1 MPRSPTYILLAFL
14 ASVLLPPSSLEGQH
28 PSWHN
33 FTINEGLPSNE
44 IYYMIQD
51 SRHFLWFAT
60 NLGVCRFNGYEFTRP
75 VDTSAAASS
84 SSFQIVE
91 DAQGRIWFNR
101 LDGTLWVVERD
112 TVRPWPHNHLA
123 KSFLK
128 KYRPTLR
135 FAVGNDGTVW
145 IPSWGGG
152 FLVVQPDGA
161 QQIVPTLNLDVTLFA
176 EIDGQIICAEQV
188 NQNDPADR
196 IIRQRRGQT
205 SDVMHLNAGEAVS
218 LGRFPLDYSRHIF
231 GALLGVWRLK
241 NGDFAGNIFQ
251 DFYLIR
257 DNKLV
262 WNGKKDAAAKCI
274 LEDVDGSILMTVH
287 SDKNRGLLRFSS
299 LEHFQR
305 NEFDNL
311 LPGHAATIVLRG
323 HEGGLWVSTTD
334 AGVFYCKNSEPVI
347 FDAAAGL
354 PTDAVLTLTSDGR
367 ERVFAGLSSLDVAV
381 FTRGASRPALLPSPP
396 IYEWQILRFDTLS
409 GRLWA
414 GNDFC
419 YFEKNRWRLKPWI
432 ISGIPPIPKTSFKKI
447 TPDPAGTRLWASAFA
462 GFYSLDQWKGT
473 AVRIP
478 RDSSSRLR
486 TFTVTP
492 DREGNLWVT
501 TSEGLRLWRDGRY
514 EMPPFTHPALRFQAR
529 NVEWL
534 PPEAGGGIVIAL
546 LGGGLLLRD
555 ENGNF
560 THLTTRDG
568 LTADWISELE
578 IGPDGVIYGCSAAGL
593 NILTP
598 PRVPGDHW
606 HIETFTVKHG
616 LPSNLVNDV
625 ALLDDE
631 IWVATDKGIARFREK
646 PTTAPMPVPML
657 EKFAVNNRAL
667 AYSQN
672 LQLEH
677 NRNNIALRFFALH
690 FRSGGDIPYRYRLLG
705 ADTAFTYTRTREV
718 NFANLSPGRYT
729 FEVQAQNEDGQWS
742 EPSRWP
748 FEIRPPWW
756 ATWWFRTLV
765 AAILAAASIIFYQNR
780 LQLIRRETAEREKV
794 RELEAA
800 ALRAQMNPHFIFN
813 CLQAIQSFIAQNDRN
828 AAAGY
833 LARFAK
839 LVRLALH
846 SSVDG
851 RHTLTE
857 EMAMLENYLH
867 LEQLRFRGKF
877 EFSIRAAAGLDPEE
891 ITLPPLL
898 VQPFVENALIHGLR
912 GRENSGFVEVFFAKK
927 GNALEVSV
935 TDNGQGFS
943 EKEAAAAEKH
953 QHKSVGMMLT
963 QKRLDLLAGASES
976 DESRFTRE
984 TVFDENGAVA
994 GTRVQLVVPV
1004 FEAP

>member
-1 MPRSPTYILLAFL
+1 MPRCTTKILFAFL
-14 ASVLLPPSSLEGQH
+14 ASVLMPPSLLEGQH

-33 FTINEGLPSNE
+33 YTINEGLPSNE

-60 NLGVCRFNGYEFTRP
+60 NLGICRFNGYEFTRP
-75 VDTSAAASS
+75 ADTSAMAIS

-91 DAQGRIWFNR
+91 DARGRIWFNR
-101 LDGTLWVVERD
+101 LDGTLWFIERD
-112 TVRPWPHNHLA
+112 TVRSWPHNHLA

-135 FAVGNDGTVW
+135 FTVEKDGTVW

-152 FLVVQPDGA
+152 YLVVQPDGA
-161 QQIVPTLNLDVTLFA
+161 QQIVPALNQDATFFA
-176 EIDGQIICAEQV
+176 EIEGQIICAERI
-188 NQNDPADR
+188 NQNDRADLLL
-196 IIRQRRGQT
+196 RQRLGQT
-205 SDVMHLNAGEAVS
+205 SDVMYLRPEKTVS
-218 LGRFPLDYSRHIF
+218 LGRFPLDHSRHIF
-231 GALLGVWRLK
+231 GALFGVWRMK
-241 NGDFAGNIFQ
+241 NGDFIGNIFQ

-257 DNKLV
+257 NNKLI
-262 WNGKKDAAAKCI
+262 WSGKKDATAKCV

-287 SDKNRGLLRFSS
+287 SDKHRGLLRFPS

-305 NEFDNL
+305 NKFDNL

-334 AGVFYCKNSEPVI
+334 AGAFYCKNPELVI

-354 PTDAVLTLTSDGR
+354 PSETVLTLTSDGR
-367 ERVFAGLSSLDVAV
+367 KRVFAGLSSFDVAV
-381 FTRGASRPALLPSPP
+381 FEHGADLPALLPRPP
-396 IYEWQILRFDTLS
+396 IYEWQILRFDTLT
-409 GRLWA
+409 GRLWV
-414 GNDFC
+414 GNNLCF
-419 YFEKNRWRLKPWI
+419 FEKNRWKVVPWI
-432 ISGIPPIPKTSFKKI
+432 NSGVALIPKTSFKKI
-447 TPDPAGTRLWASAFA
+447 TPDPTGTCLWASAFA
-462 GFYSLDQWKGT
+462 GFYSLDKWNGT

-478 RDSSSRLR
+478 PDSSSRLR

-501 TSEGLRLWRDGRY
+501 TSEGLRLWRSGRY

-529 NVEWL
+529 NVECL

-546 LGGGLLLRD
+546 LGGGLLFRD
-555 ENGNF
+555 QNGNF

-568 LTADWISELE
+568 LTADWLSELE

-598 PRVPGDHW
+598 PRVLGDHW

-625 ALLDDE
+625 ALLEDE
-631 IWVATDKGIARFREK
+631 IWVATDRGIARFREK
-646 PTTAPMPVPML
+646 PAPAPMPAPVL
-657 EKFAVNNRAL
+657 EKFAVDNHAL
-667 AYSQN
+667 VYSEN

-705 ADTAFTYTRTREV
+705 ADTAFAYTRTREV

-742 EPSRWP
+742 GSARWS
-748 FEIRPPWW
+748 FEILPPWW
-756 ATWWFRTLV
+756 ATWWFRALV
-765 AAILAAASIIFYQNR
+765 AAALAVAILLLYQNR
-780 LQLIRRETAEREKV
+780 LRAIRREAAGREKI
-794 RELEAA
+794 REFEAA

-813 CLQAIQSFIAQNDRN
+813 CLQAIQSFIAQNDRD

-857 EMAMLENYLH
+857 EMAMLDNYLH

-877 EFSIRAAAGLDPEE
+877 EFSIRAEAGLDPEE

-912 GRENSGFVEVFFAKK
+912 GRENGGFLEVLFAKK

-935 TDNGQGFS
+935 TDNGQGFL
-943 EKEAAAAEKH
+943 EKEVAAVEKH

-963 QKRLDLLAGASES
+963 QKRLDLLTGAVEPG
-976 DESRFTRE
+976 ESRFARE

-994 GTRVQLVVPV
+994 GARVRLVVPV
-1004 FEAP
+1004 FEAL